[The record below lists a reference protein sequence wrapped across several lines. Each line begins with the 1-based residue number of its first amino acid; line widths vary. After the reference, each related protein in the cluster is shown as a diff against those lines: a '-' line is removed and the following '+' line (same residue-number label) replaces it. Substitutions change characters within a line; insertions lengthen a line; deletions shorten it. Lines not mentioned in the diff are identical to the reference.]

1 MTDGPEPQADEVIEA
16 YRRAA
21 EVGGR
26 APSVHNTQPWRWLAT
41 RTGLELRADR
51 SRQLRVAD
59 PEGRLLTI
67 SCGAALHH
75 ALLALHAAGWVP
87 QVVRMPDAR
96 SADALAQITVSGRQA
111 ATAQQRRL
119 FDEIDVRHTDRRPT
133 IGHKVPHDALELIR
147 QAAVNHGAGLH
158 RLAGPDL
165 DDLAVAA
172 ARANEI
178 GLNDADQ
185 RTEMDYWVGG
195 TRPTRTGVPSD
206 AVPQSPPQT
215 DVPGRDFGR
224 PGTLEPG
231 HGHAHS
237 AVYGLLFTPV
247 TSPVTGC
254 GRGGAVGLLAEGN
267 RPRGGGA
274 AAELRGRGARDAPD
288 PAPDACRSR
297 PPDAGLAVRAGRPR
311 PGAGARHAAAAR
323 RADHVAGPDPAAV
336 AVQVI
341 NRLPRIT
348 E

>member
-237 AVYGLLFTPV
+237 AVYGLLFTPGDQPGDWLRAGEALSACWLKATDLGV
-247 TSPVTGC
+247 AVLPLSSVVEVPVT
-254 GRGGAVGLLAEGN
+254 RQILHRMLAGAGHPMLV
-267 RPRGGGA
+267 
-274 AAELRGRGARDAPD
+274 LRF
-288 PAPDACRSR
+288 
-297 PPDAGLAVRAGRPR
+297 GLADPDQAPV
-311 PGAGARHAAAAR
+311 PGT
-323 RADHVAGPDPAAV
+323 P
-336 AVQVI
+336 
-341 NRLPRIT
+341 RLPAERTTWPGQIPQP
-348 E
+348 